1 MKYDWEKEID
11 LEGILKR
18 INEPLPLNLSVI
30 GLAVVNTDAFEG
42 CLQIDVDHCQV
53 WIGNKSVDV
62 MQDIKGDA
70 STAYEECRKRP
81 DQETGK

>member
-53 WIGNKSVDV
+53 WIGNDCVDV
-62 MQDIKGDA
+62 MKDIKGDA
-70 STAYEECRKRP
+70 SEAFQKSRILK
-81 DQETGK
+81 QETGQ